1 MNHFFIK
8 LSGRKID
15 SFMDDYTADE
25 YMRMRNFYRIWH
37 KRIYKSLTWSVSET
51 DFGCAKWDKWGDINN
66 EESD

>member
-1 MNHFFIK
+1 MTIQQMNIW
-8 LSGRKID
+8 GWEI
-15 SFMDDYTADE
+15 
-25 YMRMRNFYRIWH
+25 FYRIWH